1 LAWAYALTF
10 ITMAKSEVKTTKEQL
25 KLEYPIKASPKIIY
39 PMLVT
44 PSGLSEW
51 FCDDVNIRNA
61 EYTFQWDGSREKAN
75 LLTSKENSMVR
86 FHWLDDGDE
95 PVFFEFNIEVDE
107 LTNDVALVIT
117 DFVDKSEKDS
127 RILYWSNQINK
138 LRHVLG
144 S

>member
-1 LAWAYALTF
+1 MTWAYAHINT
-10 ITMAKSEVKTTKEQL
+10 TMAKSEVKTSKEQL

-75 LLTSKENSMVR
+75 LLAGKENVFAR
-86 FHWLDDGDE
+86 FHWHDDGDE

-127 RILYWSNQINK
+127 RVLYWDNQIHK
-138 LRHVLG
+138 LKHVLG